1 MNLALDNDSKT
12 TKINIALWSLALLLL
27 LGLLF
32 FIKCSLNI
40 ISETSKNNFAYT
52 ARVKDSVEE
61 VDKIVESAQLNINLF
76 SDFVELSY
84 QAGKLYN
91 EDYNKKYLIDV
102 DMLVKS
108 MLVNSSGVD
117 GSWFQLNADVPS
129 SGDAFVWYGIKNDRV
144 VNLKNKISVEARKR
158 KLNPKD
164 DPYYFEALK
173 HKGINWSN
181 IYIDNDIHVPMITIS
196 KPIYIDNTLIGVVG
210 IDISINSLGQAMINM
225 QKNFDGSEIYLLNE
239 KNEILISK
247 SANKITLFKNP
258 NILNVLNIKNNNN
271 ADMIEYSD
279 KGISKTAIF
288 LNLSNKYHI
297 LITFANLLI
306 YKGYDQLFKT
316 IYFIFIILVILT
328 VCLLI
333 NRHKIIE
340 TNIILA
346 KERTK
351 LRTIIDSS
359 PNIIVIKDL
368 NDKLLDFNNK
378 FMQATG
384 MSRKDLLGKTA
395 KDLFDKKKVAEINE
409 NTNIV
414 KKFHK
419 EVSHETCYKN
429 ANGETVCVEE
439 HIIPSFDSKN
449 NLNGFIVITFDLSKQ
464 KQIQEKLRIAKE
476 KAEMINLMHKNFI
489 VKMNRELRSPL
500 ENILNSIALLK
511 KTKLTK
517 EQADIIQST
526 HKEFQKLINTVNN
539 IIALIKNPSK

>member
-1 MNLALDNDSKT
+1 MALDNDSKT
-12 TKINIALWSLALLLL
+12 TKLNIALWSLTLLLL

-40 ISETSKNNFAYT
+40 VSETSKNNFAYT
-52 ARVKDSVEE
+52 TKIKDSVEE
-61 VDKIVESAQLNINLF
+61 VDKIVESAQLNINVF

-91 EDYNKKYLIDV
+91 EDYNRKYLIDV
-102 DMLVKS
+102 DMLVKA
-108 MLVNSSGVD
+108 MLVNSPGVD
-117 GSWFQLNADVPS
+117 GSWFQLNADVPYS
-129 SGDAFVWYGIKNDRV
+129 NDAFVWYGIKNDRI
-144 VNLKNKISVEARKR
+144 VNLKNRIPIEARKR
-158 KLNPKD
+158 KLTPHD
-164 DPYYFEALK
+164 DPYYFDALK
-173 HKGINWSN
+173 HKGITWSN
-181 IYIDNDIHVPMITIS
+181 IYTDTDINVPMITIS

-225 QKNFDGSEIYLLNE
+225 QKNFNGSEIYLLNE

-247 SANKITLFKNP
+247 SENKLSLFKTP
-258 NILNVLNIKNNNN
+258 NILGVLNIKNNNN

-279 KGISKTAIF
+279 KGISKTAVF

-297 LITFANLLI
+297 LITFSNLLV

-316 IYFIFIILVILT
+316 IYFIFIIIVILT

-333 NRHKIIE
+333 NRHRIIE

-346 KERTK
+346 KERTT

-359 PNIIVIKDL
+359 PNTIVIKDL
-368 NDKLLDFNNK
+368 DGKLLDFNNK
-378 FMQATG
+378 FIEATG
-384 MSRKDLLGKTA
+384 RSREDLLGKTA
-395 KDLFDKKKVAEINE
+395 KDLFDKKKVAEIYE

-419 EVSHETCYKN
+419 VVSHETYYHN
-429 ANGETVCVEE
+429 AKGENVCVEE
-439 HIIPSFDSKN
+439 NIIPSFDSN
-449 NLNGFIVITFDLSKQ
+449 GNLNGFIVISFNLNKQ
-464 KQIQEKLRIAKE
+464 KQIQENLKQAKE

-489 VKMNRELRSPL
+489 VKMNRELRTPL

-511 KTKLTK
+511 KTKITK
-517 EQADIIQST
+517 EQADIIQGT
-526 HKEFQKLINTVNN
+526 QIEFQKLINTVNS
-539 IIALIKNPSK
+539 IISLIKNPGK